1 MEKMKLNIQLFA
13 VKVNTHTLTVDTSSY
28 NAANSTINVR
38 YVLKLTTTST
48 SHNNNNITSTY
59 YIDGNKYTS
68 THKLPTTTTTT
79 IFDRT
84 IAVPYSSGRVVSA
97 SYSVPT
103 GISAGTMTGS
113 TSVTLPAVTLPIQL
127 NGVGGIQKVNFNGTD
142 IEHLYFNGTKVF

>member
-1 MEKMKLNIQLFA
+1 MEKMKLNIQLFG
-13 VKVNTHTLTVDTSSY
+13 VNVNTHTLTADASSY
-28 NAANSTINVR
+28 NAASSTINVT

-48 SHNNNNITSTY
+48 SHNNNTITSSY
-59 YIDGNKYTS
+59 WIDGTKYTS
-68 THKLPTTTTTT
+68 KHKLPEKSTTT
-79 IFDRT
+79 IFNT
-84 IAVPYSSGRVVSA
+84 TVAVPYSSGRVVSA

-127 NGVGGIQKVNFNGTD
+127 NGVGGIQKVNFNGTN